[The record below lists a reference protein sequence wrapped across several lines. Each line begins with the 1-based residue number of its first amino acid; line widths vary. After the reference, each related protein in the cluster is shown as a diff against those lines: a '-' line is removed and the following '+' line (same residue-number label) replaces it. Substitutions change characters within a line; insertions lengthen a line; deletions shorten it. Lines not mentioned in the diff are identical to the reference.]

1 MAHRRGSRKL
11 ALDVLYEQELRSL
24 PTGEILQR
32 YSGNPGFQF
41 AAELVKGVSEHATE
55 LDELISSHAKD
66 WTIERMPVIDRNL
79 LRMALFEMLYLE
91 DVPAPV
97 AINEAVELA
106 KIYSTEDSSRFVNG
120 LLGSVS
126 AELSA
131 RGV

>member
-11 ALDVLYEQELRSL
+11 ALDVLYEQELRVL

-32 YSGNPGFQF
+32 YSDNPGFKF
-41 AAELVKGVSEHATE
+41 AAELVHGVAEHATE
-55 LDELISSHAKD
+55 LDELISGHAKD

-91 DVPAPV
+91 DVPAAV

-126 AELSA
+126 AELTA

>member
-11 ALDVLYEQELRSL
+11 ALDVLYEQEMRTL

-32 YSGNPGFQF
+32 YSGNPGFAF
-41 AAELVKGVSEHATE
+41 AAELVKGVAEHATE

-79 LRMALFEMLYLE
+79 LRMALFEMLYQD

-120 LLGSVS
+120 LLGTIS

>member
-11 ALDVLYEQELRSL
+11 ALDVLYEHEVRNL

-32 YSGNPGFQF
+32 YTANPGYAF
-41 AAELVKGVSEHATE
+41 AAELVQGVSGHAGE
-55 LDELISSHAKD
+55 LDEMISRHAKE
-66 WTIERMPVIDRNL
+66 WSIERMPVIDRNL

-126 AELSA
+126 AELSS

>member
-1 MAHRRGSRKL
+1 
-11 ALDVLYEQELRSL
+11 LYEQEMRNL

-41 AAELVKGVSEHATE
+41 AADLVKGVAEHATE

-66 WTIERMPVIDRNL
+66 WKIERMPVIDRNL

-120 LLGSVS
+120 LLGSIS
-126 AELSA
+126 AELTA

>member
-1 MAHRRGSRKL
+1 M
-11 ALDVLYEQELRSL
+11 RSL

-32 YSGNPGFQF
+32 YSSNPGYRF
-41 AAELVKGVSEHATE
+41 AAELVNGVLGHSSE
-55 LDELISSHAKD
+55 LDELISGHARD
-66 WTIERMPVIDRNL
+66 WSIERMPVIDRNL

-91 DVPAPV
+91 DVPAAV

-106 KIYSTEDSSRFVNG
+106 KIYSTDDSSRFVNG

-131 RGV
+131 RGA

>member
-1 MAHRRGSRKL
+1 MH
-11 ALDVLYEQELRSL
+11 AL
-24 PTGEILQR
+24 PIGEIMQR
-32 YSGNPGFQF
+32 YSSNPGFTF
-41 AAELVKGVSEHATE
+41 ASELVRGVTEHCDE
-55 LDELISSHAKD
+55 LDELISGHAKD
-66 WTIERMPVIDRNL
+66 WAIERMPVIDRNL
-79 LRMALFEMLYLE
+79 LRMALFEMLHLD
-91 DVPAPV
+91 DVPAAV

>member
-11 ALDVLYEQELRSL
+11 ALDVLYEQELRAL

-32 YSGNPGFQF
+32 YSANPGFQF
-41 AAELVKGVSEHATE
+41 AAELVKGVAEHATE
-55 LDELISSHAKD
+55 LDELISGHAKD

-79 LRMALFEMLYLE
+79 LRMALFEMLYLD

-120 LLGSVS
+120 LLGTIS
-126 AELSA
+126 AELTA

>member
-11 ALDVLYEQELRSL
+11 ALDVLYEQEMRSL
-24 PTGEILQR
+24 PTAEILQR
-32 YSGNPGFQF
+32 YSDNPGFTF
-41 AAELVKGVSEHATE
+41 AAELVKGVVAHASE

-66 WTIERMPVIDRNL
+66 WKIDRMPVIDRNL
-79 LRMALFEMLYLE
+79 LRMALFEMLYLD

-126 AELSA
+126 AELAA

>member
-11 ALDVLYEQELRSL
+11 ALDVLYEHEVRNLV
-24 PTGEILQR
+24 TGEILQR
-32 YSGNPGFQF
+32 YTSNPGYHF
-41 AAELVKGVSEHATE
+41 AAELVRGVTDHASE
-55 LDELISSHAKD
+55 LDELISRHAKD
-66 WTIERMPVIDRNL
+66 WSIERMPVIDRNL
-79 LRMALFEMLYLE
+79 LRMALFEMLYLD

-106 KIYSTEDSSRFVNG
+106 KIYSTDDYSRFVKG

-126 AELSA
+126 AERSG

>member
-32 YSGNPGFQF
+32 YAGNPGYQF
-41 AAELVKGVSEHATE
+41 AAELVKGVAEHTTE

-79 LRMALFEMLYLE
+79 LRMALFEMLYLD